1 MKNYKLA
8 WRNLWRNRRRTL
20 ITAASVFFAV
30 FFALFFRSLQLGSYD
45 HMFKNAIESYSGYLQ
60 VQQKDWWDEKTVDNS
75 FPYSDELKQQLL
87 GLENVE
93 ALIPRF
99 ESFAL
104 ASSGLN
110 TKGVMVLGIDP
121 EKEDLLSDL
130 KNKIVCYRLTEK
142 AIGKMVE
149 SGLISGDYTEML
161 EKHENKSYTNTD
173 RFLSDMGI
181 SEEDAPD
188 ALDALEQFA
197 GFDHATIRTGQPG
210 AWLGD
215 RLSKYLELVPGD
227 TIVLL
232 SQGYHGT
239 TAAGKYEIKGIINQP
254 IPDVDSRVVYL
265 PYDVAQG
272 LFNAGNNLTSV
283 ALHVQS
289 NDDRALEDTRTGV
302 ADLLPEDLRVMDWKE
317 MNEVLISQMDAD
329 NKSGM
334 IMIAILYLVIAF
346 GVFGTV
352 LMMTAERRREFGVLV
367 AIGMQKRKLASIIS
381 FEMLYIGLLGILM
394 GVMIGAPAI
403 MYGHYH
409 PIVFKGEMAMLFED
423 YGMEPKMVFEPVSYY
438 FLSQALVVAAMVL
451 VALFYPVRKILSL
464 KVVNALRA

>member
-75 FPYSDELKQQLL
+75 FPYTDELRQQLL
-87 GLENVE
+87 DLENVE

-104 ASSGLN
+104 ASSGPN

-121 EKEDLLSDL
+121 DKEDLLSNVRE
-130 KNKIVCYRLTEK
+130 KAVKYRLTEQ
-142 AIGKMVE
+142 AIREMTG
-149 SGLISGDYTEML
+149 SGLIPEKYVEIL
-161 EKHENKSYTNTD
+161 EKHEGSSYSNTE
-173 RFLSDMGI
+173 RFLLDMNLE
-181 SEEDAPD
+181 EEDAPGP
-188 ALDALEQFA
+188 LKALEEYASFEQEM
-197 GFDHATIRTGQPG
+197 IRVGEQG
-210 AWLGD
+210 VWLGD
-215 RLSKYLELVPGD
+215 RLSTYLELSPGD

-239 TAAGKYEIKGIINQP
+239 TAAGKYPIKGIVKQP
-254 IPDVDSRVVYL
+254 IPDVDSRVVYM
-265 PYDVAQG
+265 PYDIAQG
-272 LFNAGNNLTSV
+272 LFNAGNNLTSI
-283 ALHVQS
+283 ALHIRS
-289 NDDRALEDTRTGV
+289 NDDDAIEETRHRT
-302 ADLLPEDLRVMDWKE
+302 AELLPGDMRVMDWKQ
-317 MNEVLISQMDAD
+317 MNELLVSQMDAD

-381 FEMLYIGLLGILM
+381 YEMLYIGLLGILL
-394 GVMIGAPAI
+394 GVLIGAPAI
-403 MYGHYH
+403 TYGHFH
-409 PIVFKGEMAMLFED
+409 PIIFRGEMAMMFED

-438 FLSQALVVAAMVL
+438 FLSQALIVGVMVL
-451 VALFYPVRKILSL
+451 VALFYPVRKIISME
-464 KVVNALRA
+464 VVNALRT